1 MMVSSETL
9 ESRGGNGKIVGD
21 DVKRTEVF
29 NKYFCSEFGNKKN
42 HAQMS

>member
-9 ESRGGNGKIVGD
+9 ESHGGNGKIVDD

>member
-1 MMVSSETL
+1 MILTPKTL
-9 ESRGGNGKIVGD
+9 EPRGGNGKIVDD

-42 HAQMS
+42 PAQMS

>member
-1 MMVSSETL
+1 MMLTSKTL
-9 ESRGGNGKIVGD
+9 ESRGGNGKNIDD

-29 NKYFCSEFGNKKN
+29 DKYFCSEFGNKKN

>member
-1 MMVSSETL
+1 MMVSSKTL
-9 ESRGGNGKIVGD
+9 ESRDGNGKIVDD